1 MYNRLILYINRHGL
15 LYEYQFGFQK
25 GKSIHMALITLIDK
39 ITEALDQGEL
49 VIGIFLDFSKA
60 FDTVD
65 HGILLQKLELY
76 GVQDI
81 ALKWFDSYL
90 SNRLQHVTYNN
101 VKSDKENVK
110 CGVPQ
115 GSILGPLLF
124 LLYINDLTTVTTTS
138 LSVLFA
144 DDTNIFLSGKNLD
157 SMSMTLNEQL
167 TAIYEWLCCN
177 KLSLNVLK
185 THYMIFTPR
194 NKKVNDINLYINKV
208 PTGRVYVT
216 KFLGVQIDS
225 QLNWK
230 TT

>member
-1 MYNRLILYINRHGL
+1 MYNRLILHINRYGL
-15 LYEYQFGFQK
+15 VYEYQFGFQK
-25 GKSIHMALITLIDK
+25 GKSTHMALITLIDK
-39 ITEALDQGEL
+39 ISEALDQGEL

-76 GVQDI
+76 GVQDV

-90 SNRLQHVTYNN
+90 SNRSQYVTYNN

-124 LLYINDLTTVTTTS
+124 LLYINDLTTVSSTS

-144 DDTNIFLSGKNLD
+144 DDTNIFLSGKVYNLC
-157 SMSMTLNEQL
+157 L
-167 TAIYEWLCCN
+167 W
-177 KLSLNVLK
+177 
-185 THYMIFTPR
+185 H
-194 NKKVNDINLYINKV
+194 
-208 PTGRVYVT
+208 
-216 KFLGVQIDS
+216 
-225 QLNWK
+225 
-230 TT
+230 